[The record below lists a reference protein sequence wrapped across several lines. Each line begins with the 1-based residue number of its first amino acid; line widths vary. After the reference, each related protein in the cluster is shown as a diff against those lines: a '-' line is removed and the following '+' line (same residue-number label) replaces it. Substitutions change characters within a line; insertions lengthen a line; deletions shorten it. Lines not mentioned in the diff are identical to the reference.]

1 MNSGI
6 HISKQV
12 LLDVRHLSVEYLV
25 GDSSVYALNDVN
37 FILERGQVIGF
48 VGESGCG
55 KSTMAN
61 AIARLIKPPAFITD
75 GEVIYHPPRPE
86 AQSIDVLKL
95 SSKNLRQFRWQE
107 LAFVFQ
113 SAMNSLNPV
122 LTVGAQ
128 IDDVIKTHRPHMSS
142 RDRHERAAELL
153 QLVGIAPDRIKSY
166 PHQLSGG
173 MRQRVSIAI
182 ALALSPE
189 MIIMD
194 EPTTALDVVVQR
206 EILTEILALRDQ
218 FNFSVMFITHDLSL
232 LLEIA
237 DRVVVMYAGSIV
249 ENASCDELRQQSRH
263 PYTYGLLN
271 SFPTVHGPQTAM
283 IGIPGTPPDLREQPK
298 GCAFAARCP
307 MVLPRCST
315 IVPPL
320 RTDIPNEPRHTI
332 ACHLY
337 DGDVATSPLPNDA
350 TFAADYAVTYA
361 NTPLREEQHR

>member
-1 MNSGI
+1 MRYVNTS
-6 HISKQV
+6 HEV
-12 LLDVRHLSVEYLV
+12 LLDVRHLSVEYLT
-25 GDSSVYALNDVN
+25 GSGSVYALNDVN
-37 FILERGQVIGF
+37 FQLARGEIMGF
-48 VGESGCG
+48 VGESGSG
-55 KSTMAN
+55 KTTMAN
-61 AIARLIKPPAFITD
+61 AIARLIKPPAFVTD
-75 GEVIYHPPRPE
+75 GEVIYRPPRID
-86 AQSIDVLKL
+86 AQPVDVLKL
-95 SSKNLRQFRWQE
+95 SPKALRQFRWQE

-128 IDDVIKTHRPHMSS
+128 IEDVFRTHRPEMPASG
-142 RDRHERAAELL
+142 RRERAAELL
-153 QLVGIAPDRIKSY
+153 RLVGISPDRIKSY

-206 EILTEILALRDQ
+206 EILSEILALRDQ

-237 DRVVVMYAGSIV
+237 DRIVVMYAGSII
-249 ENASCDELRQQSRH
+249 ENASCDELRRQPRH

-271 SFPTVHGPQTAM
+271 SFPTIHGEQTNMA
-283 IGIPGTPPDLREQPK
+283 GIPGTPPDLRERPK
-298 GCAFAARCP
+298 GCAFAPRCP
-307 MVLPRCST
+307 MVMPRCLT
-315 IVPPL
+315 TVPPL
-320 RTDIPNEPRHTI
+320 RTDIPDEPKHTI

-337 DGDVATSPLPNDA
+337 DADRVAQPQPDDA
-350 TFAADYAVTYA
+350 TFAAGYAATYA
-361 NTPLREEQHR
+361 GKQ